1 MMSRS
6 IAALVLAALLQLA
19 PAAAETTVKVG
30 WCARTVSAAASPYA
44 IAMKMGWFAERGVK
58 VVLTPLPGSTDC
70 VKQVATGELPFSVP
84 SIEPL
89 AIIHPQ
95 GVKARI
101 YYTAYQGFN
110 YGIAVAADS
119 PIKTFSDLRGRMI
132 GVISMDSAGVIV
144 ARALVSV
151 AGLDPNTDIRIVVA
165 GEGAQTAALVRSHQV
180 DALSQF
186 DTQYAMVE
194 NAGVPLRR
202 LPNGEM
208 AHFPGNGFLALED
221 TLRTHRAEA
230 VTVARGFAMGGI
242 YALANPEAAIRI
254 LYEVFPFTKPIGKDE
269 ETAVHDDMRVLS
281 ARMDSWRLETGG
293 VKRWGESN
301 VENFDRYIDF
311 LVKWKIVPQKVP
323 ANDLVTNDLI
333 DDINTFDAAKIE
345 AMAKSFKP

>member
-1 MMSRS
+1 MNAIGRAVFC
-6 IAALVLAALLQLA
+6 AAVLFAGAAS
-19 PAAAETTVKVG
+19 AETTIKVG

-58 VVLTPLPGSTDC
+58 VVLVPLPGSTDC
-70 VKQVATGELPFSVP
+70 VKEVATGELPFSVP

-95 GVKARI
+95 GVNARV

-119 PIKTFSDLRGRMI
+119 PIKTFTDLRGKI
-132 GVISMDSAGVIV
+132 VGVTSMDSAGVII
-144 ARALVSV
+144 ARALVAN
-151 AGLDPNTDIRIVVA
+151 AGMDPNTDIRIVTA
-165 GEGAQTAALVRSHQV
+165 GEGAQTAALVRNNQV

-186 DTQYAMVE
+186 DTQYAMIE
-194 NAGVPLRR
+194 NAGVKLRR

-208 AHFPGNGFLALED
+208 SHFPGNGFLALDE
-221 TLRTHRAEA
+221 TLRTRRSDA
-230 VTVARGFAMGGI
+230 VAIARGFAMGEI
-242 YALANPEAAIRI
+242 FALANPEAAIRI
-254 LYEVFPFTKPIGKDE
+254 LYEEFPFTKPLGKDE
-269 ETAVHDDMRVLS
+269 ATAVADDMRVLS
-281 ARMDSWRLETGG
+281 ARMDSWKLETGG

-301 VENFDRYIDF
+301 VPNFDAYIDF

-323 ANDLVTNDLI
+323 ASELVTNDLI

-345 AMAKSFKP
+345 AAARAYKQ